1 MKVRIMKNQK
11 ANWRE
16 QQVVLLKNSGE
27 TRKGTQRG
35 YNTITL
41 GEIFAGVDKPTA
53 LEKSSAKAIIPS
65 SYASTDARTHAVQR
79 EKGLFPMLAADIDKG
94 DVAHEHIKAVVDAI
108 FGVETAS
115 VIYST
120 SSATNENNKWRI
132 LAPLADP
139 VPYDIW
145 TQAQQAFFDILRSH
159 DIVPDKTLERSGQ
172 LIYLPNVPPKNRRE
186 DGEPIHYKFSFAKG
200 SPVDL
205 SSQPL
210 AGTIR
215 RLAEAAEAAEANRAA
230 DRAARLLKKALRPA
244 MGVLSPIE
252 RFNAENPLEDVLAK
266 HGYEQKYAGSC
277 DWRSPFQ
284 TSASFATR
292 VHLETDGASWSSLSG
307 SDAEAGLGAP
317 ADSGG
322 RFGDA
327 FDVFVHFEHNGDRA
341 AALASIS
348 ELVTIAT
355 TQKQVEAISAT
366 PYVWRN
372 PENLPARPWVFGRWL
387 LFNTIACIVAPG
399 GVGKSTLV
407 AGIVLS
413 IATGRNLMG
422 KTIWG
427 GPQAVWLWNLED
439 DLDELSRSLQA
450 AAKHHGITPAE
461 IKSNLFVDSAM
472 DGSGLCTAIED
483 RDGMKL
489 LEPVYEALTAELTLR
504 GIKMLVVDPFV
515 SSHAVE
521 ENSNSK
527 IDKIAKAWARVAK
540 AAGCVVVLVH
550 HTNKAGSME
559 VNANS
564 ARGASA
570 LISAARSALVLN
582 RMSADEA
589 TQLGINKD
597 ERRQYISVQDDKHNR
612 AAPEAANW
620 FQLISVDLGNG
631 DSVGVA
637 EPWMPPEPADLF
649 TTDDIIRVQE
659 AAKAGVFR
667 YDWRSPDW
675 IGHVVGNVLGLD
687 SNDFPYRKRIE
698 RVLSEWIKDGHF
710 KTEDRQDRKRKIRKF
725 IVIGNTPVSA
735 SSQANGAVAAIAP
748 VSAAHCRT
756 PAQNEAKP
764 HSDTAPVQSLPFRG
778 DCNWSGAAER

>member
-1 MKVRIMKNQK
+1 MTINTHAWCNRRV
-11 ANWRE
+11 A
-16 QQVVLLKNSGE
+16 LLNGNRD
-27 TRKGTQRG
+27 TRKGTRRAFK
-35 YNTITL
+35 TITL
-41 GEIFAGVDKPTA
+41 GEVFAAADNPTA
-53 LEKSSAKAIIPS
+53 LDKRSAKAIIPS
-65 SYASTDARTHAVQR
+65 SYASADARTHAVQR
-79 EKGLFPMLAADIDKG
+79 ERGSFPMLAADIDRG
-94 DVAHEHIKAVVDAI
+94 NIALAHIEAAVDTI
-108 FGVETAS
+108 FGAERAS
-115 VIYST
+115 LIYST
-120 SSATNENNKWRI
+120 ASATCSSRKWRVI
-132 LAPLADP
+132 IPLTEP
-139 VPYDIW
+139 LPFQIW
-145 TQAQQAFFDILRSH
+145 QPAQQAFFDLLRTHQIL
-159 DIVPDKTLERSGQ
+159 PDVTLERAGQ
-172 LIYLPNVPPKNRRE
+172 LIYLPNVPPKLRSE
-186 DGEPIHYKFSFAKG
+186 DGEPIFYECSVAEG
-200 SPVDL
+200 SSVDL
-205 SSQPL
+205 SSPNL
-210 AGTIR
+210 ARAIE
-215 RLAEAAEAAEANRAA
+215 RLAEAAKVAEAKRLA
-230 DRAARLLKKALRPA
+230 DRTAMQRKKSLRPA
-244 MGVLSPIE
+244 ADDLSPIE
-252 RFNAENPLEDVLAK
+252 RFNADNPLEDILIK
-266 HGYEQKYAGSC
+266 FGYEQKHAQSC
-277 DWRSPFQ
+277 DWRSPLQ
-284 TSASFATR
+284 TSGSFATR
-292 VHLETDGASWSSLSG
+292 VYLEPDGGSWISLSG

-317 ADSGG
+317 TASGQ

-327 FDVFVHFEHNGDRA
+327 FDVFVHFKHNGDRA

-348 ELVTIAT
+348 GVATIGA

-372 PENLPARPWVFGRWL
+372 PEKLPARPWAFGHWL

-439 DLDELSRSLQA
+439 DLDELSRSIQA

-489 LEPVYEALTAELTLR
+489 LEPVYRALTAELTLR
-504 GIKMLVVDPFV
+504 GIKVLVVDPFV

-597 ERRQYISVQDDKHNR
+597 DRRQYISVQDDKHNR

-637 EPWMPPEPADLF
+637 EPWIPPEPADLF

-659 AAKAGVFR
+659 ATAAGIFR

-675 IGHVVGNVLGLD
+675 IGHVVGNVLGWNSKD
-687 SNDFPYRKRIE
+687 GPSRKRIE
-698 RVLSEWIKDGHF
+698 WILSEWIKDGHF
-710 KTEDRQDRKRKIRKF
+710 KTEDRQDDKRKVRKF
-725 IVIGNTPVSA
+725 IVIGNTPVSS
-735 SSQANGAVAAIAP
+735 SSQANETVAAIAP
-748 VSAAHCRT
+748 VRAAYWST
-756 PAQNEAKP
+756 PAQIEAKP

-778 DCNWSGAAER
+778 DCNWSGAAGR